1 MFDASRITRIN
12 VRRVADYADQRLTGR
27 GLRGSMSRQVAD
39 ETGSTF
45 DRRRIVRI
53 VTAVDFDVIES

>member
-1 MFDASRITRIN
+1 
-12 VRRVADYADQRLTGR
+12 
-27 GLRGSMSRQVAD
+27 MSRQVAD

-45 DRRRIVRI
+45 DKRRIVRI